1 MESLWAVLQSGERGE
16 PAIWVTM
23 PTSFC
28 SLCSCLL
35 HTHAKVSSTRFL
47 WRLSPH
53 SLLPELPKLQIF
65 LQGLRLL
72 QLILSRGTF
81 SFFKKS
87 APFSLMARFPWPRFA
102 EIAEAPGDCCRSVVP
117 ASRQELKSGTEALGL
132 LTAAASPAFGSGSA
146 THVIHYVT

>member
-1 MESLWAVLQSGERGE
+1 
-16 PAIWVTM
+16 M

-47 WRLSPH
+47 WMLSPH

-81 SFFKKS
+81 SFFKKICS
-87 APFSLMARFPWPRFA
+87 FQLDGKVSMTPVCRDNRSPRGLLQVCGACFQTG
-102 EIAEAPGDCCRSVVP
+102 AEAGNRGLRTADCRCFPCFWLWECYTCYSLRNIEIV
-117 ASRQELKSGTEALGL
+117 
-132 LTAAASPAFGSGSA
+132 
-146 THVIHYVT
+146 